1 MFFLVPLIIVLF
13 SLSGIFFIAWRKFPY
28 LKKISTPVSATVENY
43 GFLEFVHDFFPE
55 IFYQFRKID
64 LNSYKTSFLK
74 EFEKFLRRMRVLSL
88 KIDRLTNSL
97 LAKIR
102 VENLK
107 NGQSVSGEF
116 KEEPKTSPI
125 SQESKFVQLKKE
137 EQSLIIEIAKN
148 PKNPDLYK
156 KLAEVYIVLKNSSD
170 ARESLKAALELNP
183 EDQQTKEKLEAVKK
197 LLPM

>member
-1 MFFLVPLIIVLF
+1 MFFLAPLIIILF

-28 LKKISTPVSATVENY
+28 LKKISAPVSVTTESY

-55 IFYQFRKID
+55 IFYQFRKVD
-64 LNSYKTSFLK
+64 LNSYKASFLK

-107 NGQSVSGEF
+107 NGNAAQTEF
-116 KEEPKTSPI
+116 KEEAKASPVP
-125 SQESKFVQLKKE
+125 QESKFVQLKKE
-137 EQSLIIEIAKN
+137 EQLLIIEIAKN

-156 KLAEVYIVLKNSSD
+156 KLAEVYIALKNFSD
-170 ARESLKAALELNP
+170 ARESLKAAEELNP
-183 EDQQTKEKLEAVKK
+183 NDEGTKDKLKSMPV
-197 LLPM
+197 

>member
-1 MFFLVPLIIVLF
+1 MFFLAPLIIILF

-28 LKKISTPVSATVENY
+28 LKKISAPVSVTTENY

-55 IFYQFRKID
+55 IFYQFRKVD
-64 LNSYKTSFLK
+64 LNSYKASFLK

-107 NGQSVSGEF
+107 NGNAAQTEF
-116 KEEPKTSPI
+116 KEEAKASPVP
-125 SQESKFVQLKKE
+125 QESKFVQLKKE
-137 EQSLIIEIAKN
+137 EQLLIIEIAKN

-156 KLAEVYIVLKNSSD
+156 KLAEVYIALKNFSD
-170 ARESLKAALELNP
+170 ARESLKAAEELNP
-183 EDQQTKEKLEAVKK
+183 NDEGTKDKLKSMPV
-197 LLPM
+197 

>member
-1 MFFLVPLIIVLF
+1 MFFLAPLIIILF

-107 NGQSVSGEF
+107 NGNAAQTEF
-116 KEEPKTSPI
+116 KEEAKASPVP
-125 SQESKFVQLKKE
+125 QESKFVQLKKE
-137 EQSLIIEIAKN
+137 EQLLIIEIAKN

-156 KLAEVYIVLKNSSD
+156 KLAEVYIALKNFSD
-170 ARESLKAALELNP
+170 ARESLKAAEELNP
-183 EDQQTKEKLEAVKK
+183 NDEGTKDKLKSMPV
-197 LLPM
+197 

>member
-1 MFFLVPLIIVLF
+1 MFFLAPLIIILF

-28 LKKISTPVSATVENY
+28 LKKISAPVSVTTENY

-55 IFYQFRKID
+55 IFYQFRKVD
-64 LNSYKTSFLK
+64 LNSYKASFLK

-107 NGQSVSGEF
+107 NGNAAQTEF
-116 KEEPKTSPI
+116 KEEAKASPVP
-125 SQESKFVQLKKE
+125 QESKFVQLKKE
-137 EQSLIIEIAKN
+137 EQLLIIEIAKN

-156 KLAEVYIVLKNSSD
+156 KLAEVYIALKNFSD
-170 ARESLKAALELNP
+170 ARESLKAAEELNP
-183 EDQQTKEKLEAVKK
+183 NDEGTKDKLKSMP
-197 LLPM
+197 L